1 MRLSRAFI
9 PTLKETPSDAVI
21 PSHALMIRAGLI
33 RQLAAGVYS
42 ELPFGWMAMQE
53 AIAVVREEMN
63 RIGGQELYLP
73 VLNPIEVWEET
84 GRARDF
90 GDEMFRLKDRKG
102 RSMCL
107 APTHEEI
114 ICEIARAFVR
124 SYRDLPQIW
133 YQIQTKMRDEPR
145 PRSGVLRAR
154 QFLMKDSYSLDLD
167 EEGLAKSYD
176 LHAVAY
182 RRIFER
188 CGLNFFEVG
197 ASSGLMGGTGSQEF
211 MVESEHGE
219 DRVAICSAC
228 GYAANL
234 EVASS
239 KPAPIQDPPPAIDE
253 TAEPQLVSTPE
264 MRTIEEVSGFLR
276 VPPERLIKTLVF
288 MTGGDKPVMALVA
301 GDDELNESKLMKALG
316 GAFRPAH
323 PDEIKDLF
331 GAEAGFLGAVRAPK
345 MPILADLRLQGGRNR
360 ITGANQ
366 NHYHITGVEVGRHFN
381 PDRFVDLRTVR
392 DGEGCPACGGRLR
405 VVSAIEIGHIFKLG
419 TKYSAS
425 MGANVLDAE
434 GRERPIVMGS
444 YGIGI
449 GRIVACAIESS
460 HDDDGIIWSNALTP
474 YDVILIG
481 IKLNEAEVRQKVED
495 LYQLLQSSGLDVLY
509 DDRDVSPG
517 FKFKDADLL
526 GIPRQVIVSPR
537 SLAAGGAEIKQ
548 RKTGDKI
555 VVPYDQILSYLR
567 GSHGKA

>member
-42 ELPFGWMAMQE
+42 ELPFGWKVMQK
-53 AIAVVREEMN
+53 AIAIVREEMN

-182 RRIFER
+182 RRIFAR
-188 CGLNFFEVG
+188 CGLDFFEVG

-234 EVASS
+234 EVAASRT
-239 KPAPIQDPPPAIDE
+239 APIQDPPADAE
-253 TAEPQLVSTPE
+253 AAEPQLVSTPDL
-264 MRTIEEVSGFLR
+264 RTIEEVSGFLR
-276 VPPERLIKTLVF
+276 VSPERLIKTLVF
-288 MTGGDKPVMALVA
+288 MTEGDKPIMALVA

-345 MPILADLRLQGGRNR
+345 MPILADLRLQGGRHR
-360 ITGANQ
+360 ITGANR
-366 NHYHITGVEVGRHFN
+366 NHYHITGVEVGRHFT

-392 DGEGCPACGGRLR
+392 DGEGCPSCEGVLR
-405 VVSAIEIGHIFKLG
+405 VVNAIEIGHIFKLG

-449 GRIVACAIESS
+449 GRIVACAIELG
-460 HDDDGIIWSNALTP
+460 HDSDGIIWSDALTP

-481 IKLNEAEVRQKVED
+481 IKLNESEVRRKVED
-495 LYQLLQSSGLDVLY
+495 LYQQLQASGWDVLY

-548 RKTGDKI
+548 RKSGAKI
-555 VVPYDQILSYLR
+555 VIPYDQILSYLR
-567 GSHGKA
+567 DSHGKV

>member
-1 MRLSRAFI
+1 MQ
-9 PTLKETPSDAVI
+9 KAV
-21 PSHALMIRAGLI
+21 
-33 RQLAAGVYS
+33 
-42 ELPFGWMAMQE
+42 
-53 AIAVVREEMN
+53 AIVREEMN
-63 RIGGQELYLP
+63 RIGAQELYLP

-167 EEGLAKSYD
+167 EERLAKSYD
-176 LHAVAY
+176 LHAAAY
-182 RRIFER
+182 RRIFDR

-239 KPAPIQDPPPAIDE
+239 KTAPIQDPPADVD
-253 TAEPQLVSTPE
+253 AVEPQFVSTPNV
-264 MRTIEEVSGFLR
+264 RTIEEVSGFLR
-276 VPPERLIKTLVF
+276 VSPERLIKTLVF
-288 MTGGDKPVMALVA
+288 MTGGDQPIMALLA

-331 GAEAGFLGAVRAPK
+331 GAEAGFLGAVGAPK

-360 ITGANQ
+360 ITGANRD
-366 NHYHITGVEVGRHFN
+366 HYHITGVEIGRHFK
-381 PDRFVDLRTVR
+381 PDRYVDLRTVR
-392 DGEGCPACGGRLR
+392 DGEGCPLCSGRLR
-405 VVSAIEIGHIFKLG
+405 VICAIEIGHIFKLG
-419 TKYSAS
+419 TKYSAA

-449 GRIVACAIESS
+449 GRIVACAIELS
-460 HDDDGIIWSNALTP
+460 HDRDGIIWSDALAP

-481 IKLNEAEVRQKVED
+481 IKLNESEVRRKVED
-495 LYQLLQSSGLDVLY
+495 LYHLLQSSGLDVLY

-537 SLAAGGAEIKQ
+537 SLTAGGAEIKT
-548 RKTGDKI
+548 RKTGAKT
-555 VVPYDQILSYLR
+555 VVPYDQILPSLR
-567 GSHGKA
+567 DNHGKA